1 MLRGYDTPQ
10 LYREDTLERIRL
22 VREAND
28 RARRMN
34 QIIKEESCQSD
45 KNPPLSAVN
54 ARFCHKRGLPIAGF
68 EFY

>member
-34 QIIKEESCQSD
+34 QIIQRRK
-45 KNPPLSAVN
+45 
-54 ARFCHKRGLPIAGF
+54 LP
-68 EFY
+68 E